1 MEKGIILSSWREA
14 VINTL
19 EEHAPEAMGSR
30 AIADYAIEHGYV
42 ESQGKTPWQT
52 VNRVMREVIYED
64 PDASPIVQVTSGRYK
79 IRTSPE
85 EQQYDPAKGWG
96 AGTSTDN
103 GSSRDDAAA
112 EIARIAEV
120 VVGEKLDGFLQNADS
135 SKPNL
140 AWASYKVNNLAGVR
154 VKASFGQGTPA
165 DCAHM
170 TFTLGD
176 QEVQNGIYIVLL
188 YYRADKRLVLSYGL
202 SETNEPSV
210 SWPAEITEKYRT
222 IRSTLGYRRYGFSYL
237 VEVYD
242 NAREKLFGA
251 GPASRTSLQDQL
263 AECLLTYWELMENV
277 EDQAPP
283 VTGQVDPVEVQD
295 AAART
300 RQALK
305 ASKNIITVGVAGVG
319 KTHMVSQLNDRYEGR
334 IRTTVFHP
342 STSYEEFVR
351 GLRPSGDTF
360 EPRDGLFIDMCN
372 QAIKDPNHD
381 YLLVIDEIN
390 RANTAAV
397 LGDLL
402 MVLESSKRLPVR
414 RLHALGHTWE
424 ASTLTEVEISEL
436 NDQLASDPELA
447 GVDYVYS
454 AQLQTPSKDH
464 RDFLV
469 VPDNLHILGTMNSTD
484 RSVGRIDLALR
495 RRFQWNTINPMDPE
509 ELIGELSTAGLHS
522 KKHGTPVSLIRW
534 WANLN
539 QNLEEQVGP
548 DALIG
553 HSYFFTKAEPI
564 EICTAILEQLSEIA
578 QTFMIT
584 EEDLEHIQAIDRP
597 ARWDS
602 EGLGGVM
609 GVRYVGRG
617 IGRRPQVFVE
627 EGKSASFERTMTP
640 SAVQG

>member
-1 MEKGIILSSWREA
+1 MEKGLILSSWREA

-30 AIADYAIEHGYV
+30 AIADYAIGQGYV

-52 VNRVMREVIYED
+52 VNRVMREVIREN
-64 PDASPIVQVTSGRYK
+64 PGVSPIVQVSNGRYK

-85 EQQYDPAKGWG
+85 EQQYDPATG
-96 AGTSTDN
+96 
-103 GSSRDDAAA
+103 GSLENIADDDFSPEDAAA
-112 EIARIAEV
+112 EILRIAEV
-120 VVGEKLDGFLQNADS
+120 AVNENLEPFLKNADS
-135 SKPNL
+135 IQPKLS
-140 AWASYKVNNLAGVR
+140 WSSYKIENTVGFR

-176 QEVQNGIYIVLL
+176 QEVQNGIYIALL
-188 YYRADKRLVLSYGL
+188 YYRADKRLVLSYNI
-202 SETNEPSV
+202 SETNSPSV
-210 SWPAEITEKYRT
+210 SWPAEVSDEQFT
-222 IRSTLGYRRYGFSYL
+222 IRRKLGYQKYGSSY
-237 VEVYD
+237 VSEIYD
-242 NAREKLFGA
+242 NAAERLFDTD
-251 GPASRTSLQDQL
+251 SNIRQSLQEQL
-263 AECLLTYWELMENV
+263 ADHLLAYWEIMEDVDDN
-277 EDQAPP
+277 APP
-283 VTGQVDPVEVQD
+283 ITGQVDPVEAQD

-305 ASKNIITVGVAGVG
+305 AFKNVITVGVAGVG

-372 QAIKDPNHD
+372 QAIKDPHHD

-414 RLHALGHTWE
+414 RLHALGHMWE
-424 ASTLTEVEISEL
+424 ASTLTGVEISEL

-454 AQLQTPSKDH
+454 AQLQTPSKDQ

-495 RRFQWNTINPMDPE
+495 RRFQWSTINPMDPE

-522 KKHGTPVSLIRW
+522 KKHGTPVSLIGW
-534 WANLN
+534 WGKLN
-539 QNLEEQVGP
+539 QNLEELVGP

-578 QTFMIT
+578 QTFMIP
-584 EEDLEHIQAIDRP
+584 EEDLDSIQAIDRP
-597 ARWDS
+597 ARWNS
-602 EGLGGVM
+602 EGLGGVT

-617 IGRRPQVFVE
+617 IGRRPQVFVA
-627 EGKSASFERTMTP
+627 EGKDASFERQMTP
-640 SAVQG
+640 SAVRG